1 MTHQPDRR
9 RALKMLGG
17 LALGLAGGALAQQGS
32 ALKGLEATLYKSAT
46 CGCCGEYV
54 KFLQAQGALVKVVL
68 QDDLSPL
75 KRRYGI
81 PPEAQSCHT
90 MRLAGYTV
98 EGHVPLAALQKLLRE
113 RPRIDGI
120 ALPGMPLGT
129 PGMPGPKT
137 QPYRVLALVKGR
149 LEPFVTL

>member
-32 ALKGLEATLYKSAT
+32 ALKGLEATLYKSPT

-113 RPRIDGI
+113 RPRVEGI
-120 ALPGMPLGT
+120 ALPGMPSGT
-129 PGMPGPKT
+129 PGMPGPRT
-137 QPYRVLALVKGR
+137 QPYWVLALVKGR

>member
-1 MTHQPDRR
+1 
-9 RALKMLGG
+9 MLGG

-32 ALKGLEATLYKSAT
+32 ALKGLEATLYKSPT

-113 RPRIDGI
+113 RPRVEGI
-120 ALPGMPLGT
+120 ALPGMPSGT
-129 PGMPGPKT
+129 PGMPGPRT
-137 QPYRVLALVKGR
+137 QPYWVLALVKGR

>member
-1 MTHQPDRR
+1 
-9 RALKMLGG
+9 
-17 LALGLAGGALAQQGS
+17 
-32 ALKGLEATLYKSAT
+32 
-46 CGCCGEYV
+46 
-54 KFLQAQGALVKVVL
+54 
-68 QDDLSPL
+68 
-75 KRRYGI
+75 
-81 PPEAQSCHT
+81 

-98 EGHVPLAALQKLLRE
+98 EGHVPLVALQKLLRE

-120 ALPGMPLGT
+120 ALPGMPSGT